1 MATSREGKQNPGMRP
16 PSPTEGGQLQLLP
29 RLILDRLR
37 PDFPD
42 IYGML
47 LSDSRE
53 LDLAAWRIRLAGLH
67 LSPSALLSLD
77 RVRVVVGE
85 LDGQRLTAEV
95 EGMVLSPRRAGTVR
109 ALLQLLMDGRLMVK
123 CAPLGG
129 WSPDFSLFRGQKS
142 SATLLL
148 GPHWLER
155 PFVHRGPALASLHSG
170 PEVSQVE
177 ARFEELWEEAHDVRA
192 AVLRMLMEAARRGE
206 AAAPP

>member
-1 MATSREGKQNPGMRP
+1 MSNSRDEGQSPGVLP
-16 PSPTEGGQLQLLP
+16 PSPAGISHAPLLP
-29 RLILDRLR
+29 RLIVDRLR

-67 LSPSALLSLD
+67 LSPRALVSLD

-85 LDGQRLTAEV
+85 LDGQRLAAEA
-95 EGMVLSPRRAGTVR
+95 EGMVLSPRRASTVR
-109 ALLQLLMDGRLMVK
+109 ALIQLLMDGRLMVK

-129 WSPDFSLFRGQKS
+129 WSPDFSLFRGQKFS
-142 SATLLL
+142 PTLLL

-155 PFVHRGPALASLHSG
+155 PFVHRGPALASLHRG
-170 PEVSQVE
+170 PEVSQVQV
-177 ARFEELWEEAHDVRA
+177 RFEELWEDAHDVKA
-192 AVLRMLMEAARRGE
+192 AVLRMLLESARRGE
-206 AAAPP
+206 EARAP